1 MKRAVLML
9 VVFLT
14 AVAAGFLPNPVS
26 AGQQF
31 YLSTSPDGQTRIVV
45 SQRLLRRVE
54 DKLFFEYPV
63 SMVDVRTGSRFE
75 LFTAGAP
82 LVKETPRG
90 TFTADID
97 AFRVEWAPE
106 NGDLAVVFLK
116 MDADSWNVSLVNRSA
131 KTQMDLLP
139 LLKKGLLKKASSSG
153 LECSDPKVSVFKWLT
168 PLKPVFTLESE
179 CNKALKSD
187 EYQEK
192 HNLKAITHW
201 VMYDS
206 EKAIIKDC
214 VDCEQEQA
222 IKLFSKKPKPTPT
235 PTPVSDD
242 STPTVQ

>member
-1 MKRAVLML
+1 MKRAVLTF
-9 VVFLT
+9 VIFLS

-31 YLSTSPDGQTRIVV
+31 YLSTSPDGQSRIVV

-63 SMVDVRTGSRFE
+63 SLVDVRTGTKFE

-90 TFTADID
+90 TFAADTD
-97 AFRVEWAPE
+97 ALKAEWAPQG
-106 NGDLAVVFLK
+106 GDLAVLFLK
-116 MDADSWNVSLVNRSA
+116 TDEDTWQVSLVNRAA

-139 LLKKGLLKKASSSG
+139 LLKKGLLKKASVSN
-153 LECSDPKVSVFKWLT
+153 LECTDPIVSVFKWLT

-179 CNKALKSD
+179 CNKALKKD

-192 HNLKAITHW
+192 HKLEPFKCW

-206 EKAIIKDC
+206 EKAVIKDC
-214 VDCEQEQA
+214 VNCEEEEA

-235 PTPVSDD
+235 PTPVEDA
-242 STPTVQ
+242 TPTTP